1 MMMPCSRPLAPGA
14 FVRPGSNA
22 AAAAA
27 DPALAATWHQINIWE
42 RGRPREY
49 IGNSGLDVAVRVWL
63 NRNGEIE
70 NDIEMEVRRAARAVV
85 RRAVVAACSRQL

>member
-27 DPALAATWHQINIWE
+27 DPALAATWHQINIWC

-49 IGNSGLDVAVRVWL
+49 IGNSGLDVEVRVWL
-63 NRNGEIE
+63 NMNGEIE
-70 NDIEMEVRRAARAVV
+70 NDIEMEVRRAARALV
-85 RRAVVAACSRQL
+85 RRAVVAACAQQL